1 MFSFI
6 TEITNGQL
14 EVKRLC
20 DAVKTKL
27 KELIEKSN
35 ETGFEGI
42 VDTALITHAVDW
54 ISSMSNITIQEL
66 QNYSTM

>member
-1 MFSFI
+1 MLSFI
-6 TEITNGQL
+6 TEMINGQL

-20 DAVKTKL
+20 DAVKTTL
-27 KELIEKSN
+27 TELTERSN

-54 ISSMSNITIQEL
+54 ISEMGNTAIHEL
-66 QNYSTM
+66 QNYSIM